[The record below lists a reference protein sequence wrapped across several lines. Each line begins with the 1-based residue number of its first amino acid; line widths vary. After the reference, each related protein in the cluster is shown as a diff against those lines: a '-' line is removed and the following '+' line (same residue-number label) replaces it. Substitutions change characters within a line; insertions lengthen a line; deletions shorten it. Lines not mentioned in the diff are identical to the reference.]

1 MHIKELNA
9 TFGRLENDT
18 LSLSPGLNVIQ
29 APNESGKS
37 TWTTFL
43 RVMLYGLNT
52 RDRSPNAE
60 KRRFMPWSGSVM
72 QGRMELVSRGTDLT
86 IIRRTQ
92 RPNSPMGAFSAVYT
106 GTATPA
112 EELAAA
118 SCGEAL
124 TGVPQEIFERSAFIR
139 QSGMAVGHSAALEQR
154 IAALIS
160 TGEEDTSYTSA
171 ADRLRRQLNRRQVN
185 RTTGQIPQLE
195 QRIADAQSTLA
206 ELEELESSL
215 QDALRSQQSLQQR
228 QEDISQQLEL
238 HKTADWAQAAQ
249 QANDAR
255 DTFRRAEQQA
265 QVLAEQAA
273 ALPAKEELER
283 LRGELAALQSLDQT
297 AAEAA
302 QQAAQVQQAAQEA
315 EAPLADHPLA
325 GMTPEE
331 AEKPPAPASPR
342 PGIRIPGL
350 LLSLLAGA
358 CLFGGVFYL
367 TRRALLAAGCGA
379 ALALALLL
387 IVVLLPLQ
395 RRQKSWD
402 AQQAEAANKHQKL
415 AAAYTILYEAAAR
428 TREAAQAAEA
438 SAQQL
443 AHSCQTHLAQLLE
456 RIRPFSPAA
465 ETVEDGEQALE
476 AAFALLSQLEKAR
489 QAAEAAR
496 IRYELVAD
504 HTTDEAIPSVQR
516 PLMTRQQLES
526 ILFDIQR
533 KLAELQRQ
541 VHTAQGRI
549 QAVGD
554 PQQLREQLALDQ
566 QQRDRLQ
573 LEYDAI
579 ELAGQVLAQA
589 NTSLQNRFSPALGE
603 KSAKIFTKL
612 TQGKYN
618 KVVLSKDMVPSA
630 QEFGQLLPH
639 EAALLSQGTADQL
652 YLAVRLAI
660 CQLVLPAEDPAPI
673 LLDDALVTFD
683 DSRMAAALDYLT
695 ELAQSRQI
703 LLFTCQRRELDY
715 LAQAHPGAYRA
726 VSLNS

>member
-1 MHIKELNA
+1 MHIKELSA
-9 TFGRLENDT
+9 TFGRLENET
-18 LSLSPGLNVIQ
+18 LPLSPGLNVIH
-29 APNESGKS
+29 APNEGGKS

-60 KRRFMPWSGSVM
+60 KRRFMPWSGSAM
-72 QGRMELVSRGTDLT
+72 QGRLELATAAGELT
-86 IIRRTQ
+86 ILRRTQ
-92 RPNSPMGAFSAVYT
+92 RANSPMGAFSAVYAH
-106 GTATPA
+106 TATPV
-112 EELAAA
+112 EEL
-118 SCGEAL
+118 SGTNCGETL
-124 TGVPQEIFERSAFIR
+124 LGVPQEIFERSAFIR
-139 QSGMAVGHSAALEQR
+139 QSGLTVGHSAALEQR

-160 TGEEDTSYTSA
+160 TGEEDTSYTDT
-171 ADRLRRQLNRRQVN
+171 ADRLRRQLNRRQAN
-185 RTTGQIPQLE
+185 RATGQIPQLD
-195 QRIADAQSTLA
+195 QRIAEAQSTLR
-206 ELEELESSL
+206 ELEELERAL
-215 QDALRSQQSLQQR
+215 QEDKRSQQSLQQR
-228 QEDISQQLEL
+228 QEDLARQLEL

-249 QANDAR
+249 QANEAR
-255 DTFRRAEQQA
+255 DTFRRACQQ
-265 QVLAEQAA
+265 VEELTEQAA
-273 ALPAKEELER
+273 ILPPQEELER
-283 LRGELAALQSLDQT
+283 LRGEVTALRSLQQT
-297 AAEAA
+297 AEEAA
-302 QQAAQVQQAAQEA
+302 QQATLARQIAQQAE
-315 EAPLADHPLA
+315 EPLAAHPLA

-331 AEKPPAPASPR
+331 AAKPPAPDTPH
-342 PGIRIPGL
+342 PGFPIAALLLGL
-350 LLSLLAGA
+350 LLGAALAFGLFYLTRQPLAAIGCGGAAALLSLLG
-358 CLFGGVFYL
+358 
-367 TRRALLAAGCGA
+367 ALLSMR
-379 ALALALLL
+379 
-387 IVVLLPLQ
+387 
-395 RRQKSWD
+395 RRQNSWD
-402 AQQAEAANKHQKL
+402 AQQAELAAVHQES

-428 TREAAQAAEA
+428 AREAAQAAEA

-443 AHSCQTHLAQLLE
+443 THSCQARLTQLLSC
-456 RIRPFSPAA
+456 ISPFAHA
-465 ETVEDGEQALE
+465 VETLVDGEQALE
-476 AAFALLSQLEKAR
+476 TAFALLTRLEKAR

-504 HTTDEAIPSVQR
+504 HTTDEVIPAVQR
-516 PLMTRQQLES
+516 PLMTKQQLES

-541 VHTAQGRI
+541 IHTAQGQL
-549 QAVGD
+549 QAVAD
-554 PQQLREQLALDQ
+554 PQQLREQLELDR

-579 ELAGQVLAQA
+579 QLAGEVLAQV

-612 TQGKYN
+612 TKGKYN

-630 QEFGQLLPH
+630 QESGQMLPH

-695 ELAQSRQI
+695 ELAQNRQV

-715 LAQAHPGAYRA
+715 LAQAHPGAYHA